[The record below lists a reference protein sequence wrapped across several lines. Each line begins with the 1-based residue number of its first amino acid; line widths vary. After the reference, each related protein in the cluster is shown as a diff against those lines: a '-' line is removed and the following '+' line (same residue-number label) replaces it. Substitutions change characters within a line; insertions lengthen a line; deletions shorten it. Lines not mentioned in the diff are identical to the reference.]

1 MKSVPTSPVRHAVF
15 PALGA
20 ATVALTVMLSGCGQP
35 GPLYLPKP
43 PAAKPAK
50 SSTVPVSPAAEPPAP
65 VVPAPG
71 EPVTPASMQSPTTVP
86 STK

>member
-1 MKSVPTSPVRHAVF
+1 MKSVSTSPIRYAVS
-15 PALGA
+15 PIIGA

-43 PAAKPAK
+43 PVSKPAK

-65 VVPAPG
+65 IVP
-71 EPVTPASMQSPTTVP
+71 TPAEPIAPPSMQSPTTVP
-86 STK
+86 TIK

>member
-1 MKSVPTSPVRHAVF
+1 MKSAPTSPIRYAVS
-15 PALGA
+15 PIIGA
-20 ATVALTVMLSGCGQP
+20 ATLALTVMLGGCGQP

-43 PAAKPAK
+43 PVTKPAK

-65 VVPAPG
+65 IVP
-71 EPVTPASMQSPTTVP
+71 TPAEPLAPPSMQSPTTVP